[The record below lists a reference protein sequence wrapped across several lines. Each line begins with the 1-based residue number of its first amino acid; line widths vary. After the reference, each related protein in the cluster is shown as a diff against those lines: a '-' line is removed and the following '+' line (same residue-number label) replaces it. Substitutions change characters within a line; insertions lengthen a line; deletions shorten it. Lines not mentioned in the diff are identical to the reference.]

1 MRKFYRTII
10 RLLLLYGSKLWAFG
24 KDHSRMMGIAELQM
38 LSWIS
43 RYTLRDK
50 IQNEDIR
57 KVLEVANIEEKMKD
71 NHLRWFGHVQ
81 QYGICE
87 LVTKIES
94 WSSRD
99 LKRGEEDQRWL
110 CGGGSGVR
118 ASFMCYF
125 LSLSNMKFPKVFI
138 LIFNGALML
147 YSTLLKVW
155 LNIFIC

>member
-1 MRKFYRTII
+1 M
-10 RLLLLYGSKLWAFG
+10 
-24 KDHSRMMGIAELQM
+24 
-38 LSWIS
+38 
-43 RYTLRDK
+43 RDK

-99 LKRGEEDQRWL
+99 LKRGEEDQR
-110 CGGGSGVR
+110 
-118 ASFMCYF
+118 
-125 LSLSNMKFPKVFI
+125 
-138 LIFNGALML
+138 
-147 YSTLLKVW
+147 
-155 LNIFIC
+155 